1 MRTRLIACLIG
12 GCLGLV
18 LAPPINGSLGLNPT
32 VALVGCALAGLVLGY
47 VFSVVVAAFTVSP
60 EEEVAEPEKIAPPS
74 PVRPSPVR
82 RSQP

>member
-1 MRTRLIACLIG
+1 VRTRLIACLIG

-32 VALVGCALAGLVLGY
+32 VALIGCALAGLVLGY
-47 VFSVVVAAFTVSP
+47 VASVVFAAFTVSP
-60 EEEVAEPEKIAPPS
+60 EEEVAEPENMAPSS